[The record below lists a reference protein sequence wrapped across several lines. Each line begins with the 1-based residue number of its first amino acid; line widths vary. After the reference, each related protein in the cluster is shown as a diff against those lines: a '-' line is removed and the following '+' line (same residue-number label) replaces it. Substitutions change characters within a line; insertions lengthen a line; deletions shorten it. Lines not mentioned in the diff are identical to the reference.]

1 MSSCSGL
8 GAGLCARALY
18 QHKVNLT
25 LVEIDPAVY
34 DFAVAYFGVDEVR
47 VGDVVLEDAV
57 TWARR
62 QDQPGRVRTCLKSRL
77 AGMQLT
83 LLRFPSSSITL
94 CTTS

>member
-1 MSSCSGL
+1 MSQQLLLLSHPVLELTMSFYSGL
-8 GAGLCARALY
+8 GAGLSARALY

-47 VGDVVLEDAV
+47 AGDVVLEDAV

-62 QDQPGRVRTCLKSRL
+62 QDQAGRVRTSV
-77 AGMQLT
+77 
-83 LLRFPSSSITL
+83 
-94 CTTS
+94 